1 MTRSSLLS
9 LVAILATVAGL
20 GAVEAPL
27 PRHPAPSPDG
37 SLVAFSW
44 QGDLWLV
51 PSAGGQARRLT
62 AHPAAERFP
71 VWSRDGRLLAFAS
84 SRHGNLD
91 VFVMPVDGSSEPRRL
106 TYAST
111 DDTPVDFTPSGEE
124 VLFTSRRDEAIR
136 WMPALYLVPTAGGTP
151 ALAQPALGQWGTFS
165 HDGSALAFVRGSTDW
180 SRRGYRGAAN
190 REIWLR
196 TADDEYVRL
205 TDFDGDDDCP
215 SWVDGHSL
223 VYLSARSG
231 RKNIHLLNL
240 VTGEAR
246 QLTFHEAFDARW
258 PRLSA
263 DGSLVAYEYEDAI
276 WTLPTAGGEPAR
288 LRVEVPADQVVN
300 STRRERK
307 SDGASELQVNAA
319 GDLAAF
325 VVAGDVFVT
334 AITPKEDQEIAK
346 PPTVQVTATAER
358 ERDLSWSPD
367 GKSLLFASARGG
379 NLDLFLARPADP
391 DTPWTET
398 FSFPAERLTSSQED
412 EHSARFSPDGSRIA
426 FLRGKGDLVVVGAD
440 GSGET
445 VLLRHW
451 DTPSFDWSPDG
462 RFLAYSIP
470 DMDANSEVFIVPVE
484 GGEAYNVSRHPDD
497 DLEPRWSP
505 DGTRL
510 IWTTKRHGTTS
521 DLWGVWLTRADHE
534 RTAADW
540 LKYWKAKEK
549 DKDKGEDDDKDEK
562 KKEKNDEEPPE
573 LPEVRVDFDG
583 LWERAQAIT
592 DLAGDEGVGMVSR
605 DGRRVVFTADH
616 EGERDLYSVRFDGE
630 EVKRLTTGEQEPSEV
645 QQDRDGKTLFYL
657 DGKGTIKRVGFDG
670 TAGDPIPFQARYEVD
685 ARAERAATFD
695 EAWKALD
702 DWFYDP
708 SFHGVDWPAQHR
720 RYRPWALAASSDEDF
735 ADVMELLLGELN
747 ASHMGYSPPD
757 PEEEGETTGWIGAL
771 FDPRAGGPGILVREV
786 LRDSP
791 AARQDAGLKPGER
804 ILSVNG
810 RPVTETTS
818 VYALFADTVGQR
830 TALAIRGADGTER
843 QAVVIPTPFSE
854 QRQRRYETWV
864 RQRRAMV
871 DRLSGGRL
879 GYIHIQGMSIPSFE
893 EFERGLHAAAA
904 GREGLI
910 VDVRSNG
917 GGWTTDYLL
926 AVLTV
931 RRHAYTVPRDADP
944 SRRGYPQ
951 DRLPLAAWT
960 RPALT
965 LCNED
970 SYSNA
975 EIFSSAFK
983 ALGRGPLVGSPTF
996 GAVIST
1002 GGTELPNGGY
1012 VRLPMRGWYV
1022 ASTGVNMENNG
1033 AKPDVEVW
1041 MPPPEDTASDRD
1053 TQLERA
1059 VETLLA
1065 GLESD
1070 PRHGA
1075 W

>member
-1 MTRSSLLS
+1 MKRSSLFP
-9 LVAILATVAGL
+9 LVLLLALAPAA

-37 SLVAFSW
+37 SQVAFSW

-51 PSAGGQARRLT
+51 PSGGGQARRLT

-91 VFVMPVDGSSEPRRL
+91 VFVMPSDGSGEPRRL

-111 DDTPVDFTPSGEE
+111 DDTPVDFTPAGDA
-124 VLFTSRRDEAIR
+124 VLFTSRRDESVR
-136 WMPALYLVPTAGGTP
+136 WMPALHLVPTVGGTP
-151 ALAQPALGQWGTFS
+151 TLAMPALGHWGAFS
-165 HDGSALAFVRGSTDW
+165 PDGAALAFVRGSTPW

-190 REIWLR
+190 REIWLK
-196 TADDEYVRL
+196 TADEEYVRL

-215 SWVDGHSL
+215 SFVDGHTL
-223 VYLSARSG
+223 LFLSSRSG
-231 RKNIHLLNL
+231 RKNLYRLDL
-240 VTGEAR
+240 VTREAV
-246 QLTFHEAFDARW
+246 QLTAHDQFDVRW

-276 WTLPTAGGEPAR
+276 WTLPTAGGTPTP

-300 STRRERK
+300 PTRRQRK
-307 SDGASELQVNAA
+307 SDGAGALEVNAT
-319 GDLAAF
+319 GELAAF
-325 VVAGDVFVT
+325 VVRGDVFVT
-334 AITPKEDQEIAK
+334 AVVSKEDQEIAN
-346 PPTVQVTATAER
+346 PPTVQVTATPER
-358 ERDLSWSPD
+358 ERDLAWSPD
-367 GKSLLFASARGG
+367 GKALLFASARGG

-391 DTPWTET
+391 EVPWTET
-398 FSFPAERLTSSQED
+398 FSFPVQRLTSSPED
-412 EHSARFSPDGSRIA
+412 EHSARFSPDGGRVA
-426 FLRGKGDLVVVGAD
+426 FIRGKGELVVVGAD

-462 RFLAYSIP
+462 RFVAYSVP
-470 DMDANSEVFIVPVE
+470 DMHANSEVFIVPAG
-484 GGEAYNVSRHPDD
+484 GGEPYNVSRHPDE
-497 DLEPRWSP
+497 DLDPRWSP

-510 IWTTKRHGTTS
+510 VWATRRHGATF
-521 DLWGVWLTRADHE
+521 DLWGAWLTRADHE
-534 RTAADW
+534 RTAAAW
-540 LKYWKAKEK
+540 LKVWKEREKAKK
-549 DKDKGEDDDKDEK
+549 KDEK
-562 KKEKNDEEPPE
+562 ENEGKGETTKEEKPPE

-583 LWERAQAIT
+583 LWERGQAIT
-592 DLAGDEGVGMVSR
+592 DLAGDERSGMVTR
-605 DGRRVVFTADH
+605 DGRRVVFTSDH
-616 EGERDLYSVRFDGE
+616 EGKRDLYSVRFDGE
-630 EVKRLTTGEQEPSEV
+630 DLKRLTSGGQEPSSL
-645 QQDRDGKTLFYL
+645 QQSRDGKTLFYL
-657 DGKGTIKRVGFDG
+657 DGKGVIKRVGLDG
-670 TAGDPIPFQARYEVD
+670 AAGDPIPFAARYVVD
-685 ARAERAATFD
+685 VKAERAATFD

-708 SFHGVDWPAQHR
+708 SFHGVDWEAQHR
-720 RYRPWALAASSDEDF
+720 RYRPWALAASSDDDF
-735 ADVMELLLGELN
+735 ADVMGLMLGELN
-747 ASHMGYSPPD
+747 ASHMGYRPPE
-757 PEEEGETTGWIGAL
+757 PEEPGETTGWIGAL
-771 FDPRAGGPGILVREV
+771 FDPSAGGPGTMVREV

-791 AARQDAGLKPGER
+791 ADRQDVGLEPGER

-810 RPVTETTS
+810 QPVTETTS

-830 TALAIRGADGTER
+830 TALAIRGAEGTER
-843 QAVVIPTPFSE
+843 QAVVVPTGLVE
-854 QRQRRYETWV
+854 QRRRRYETWV
-864 RQRRAMV
+864 RQRREMV
-871 DRLSGGRL
+871 ERLSGGRF
-879 GYIHIQGMSIPSFE
+879 GYVHIQGMSIPSFE

-904 GREGLI
+904 GREGLV

-944 SRRGYPQ
+944 TQRGYPQ

-983 ALGRGPLVGSPTF
+983 ELRRGPVVGSPTF

-1002 GGTELPNGGY
+1002 GGTGLPNGGF
-1012 VRLPMRGWYV
+1012 VRLPLRGWYV
-1022 ASTGVNMENNG
+1022 ASTGQNMENNG
-1033 AKPDVEVW
+1033 AQPDVVVW
-1041 MPPPEDTASDRD
+1041 MPPPEDTAPDRD

-1059 VETLLA
+1059 VETLLS

-1070 PRHGA
+1070 PRYGA